1 MKLKN
6 EDLPRKLPPMAPLI
20 VEVSPIERAIIKSSA
35 LQLQKEFG
43 HYESPEYITALHLN
57 AYNLL
62 PERIAALL
70 TNLSTDFSSAQYG
83 AIVFKGLADVD
94 QDALGPTP
102 ASWKESDD
110 NKLNL
115 YGFISSLL
123 HGAVPSKPVQ
133 YYVQRKGGGI
143 LHAIIPE
150 ENMSFSQTGAGS
162 KTDLFVHTEDAFLYH
177 PADFLSFLYLR
188 NEEQVN
194 STLYSIRSHGEPDE
208 LMKALFRNIYKCP
221 KDANFDVEEA
231 LGAQETTSVLY
242 GNAKRPFIRFDAA
255 EQIYNEQADQTP
267 EALDILKQFW
277 AKAKLLIYD
286 QFIPNAGDLIFVNN
300 HLCAHGRTAFKAGVK
315 AVDGKIIPCERRQ
328 MLRMMSKS
336 SLIHM
341 QSLAHPENPF
351 LIMEDHYGK
360 VITAH

>member
-1 MKLKN
+1 
-6 EDLPRKLPPMAPLI
+6 
-20 VEVSPIERAIIKSSA
+20 
-35 LQLQKEFG
+35 
-43 HYESPEYITALHLN
+43 
-57 AYNLL
+57 
-62 PERIAALL
+62 
-70 TNLSTDFSSAQYG
+70 
-83 AIVFKGLADVD
+83 
-94 QDALGPTP
+94 
-102 ASWKESDD
+102 
-110 NKLNL
+110 
-115 YGFISSLL
+115 
-123 HGAVPSKPVQ
+123 
-133 YYVQRKGGGI
+133 
-143 LHAIIPE
+143 
-150 ENMSFSQTGAGS
+150 
-162 KTDLFVHTEDAFLYH
+162 
-177 PADFLSFLYLR
+177 
-188 NEEQVN
+188 
-194 STLYSIRSHGEPDE
+194 
-208 LMKALFRNIYKCP
+208 MKALFRNIYKCP

-231 LGAQETTSVLY
+231 LGTQETTSVLY

-360 VITAH
+360 VVATH